1 MDGGKDGHRRAR
13 KITTGMREHMC
24 QFLFFFKVRTKVNAI
39 KARSILL
46 ATYGNSATKTCLH
59 GNNGAWPRVRDASLT
74 APELVPQNT
83 HK

>member
-1 MDGGKDGHRRAR
+1 MDTEGHARSQRACAS
-13 KITTGMREHMC
+13 TC
-24 QFLFFFKVRTKVNAI
+24 VSVFFFFKVRTKVNAI